1 MSKHTT
7 IYAVDF
13 DGTLCESQWPGI
25 GKPNKKL
32 IEHLIDRRKH
42 GAKVILWTCRVNER
56 LQEAVD
62 WCKEHGLEFDA
73 VNDNLPELIEK
84 YGNNSRKIRADC
96 YIDDLSVDKLKYHL
110 PFHAEPELEQKWV
123 EKYPIGSL
131 WTLMVNGEFECEV
144 EITEHRAGEIVARS
158 ISDDPKHKH
167 YAVRQKPKWFDD
179 KLFPL
184 DNEGVADE

>member
-1 MSKHTT
+1 MGKHTT

-42 GAKVILWTCRVNER
+42 GAKVILWTCRVNKR

-73 VNDNLPELIEK
+73 VNDNLPEMVEK
-84 YGNNSRKIRADC
+84 FGNNARKVFADC
-96 YIDDLSVDKLKYHL
+96 YIDDLSVDKFKYHL

-123 EKYPIGSL
+123 EKYPIGSQWSL
-131 WTLMVNGEFECEV
+131 RVNGEFECEV
-144 EITEHRAGEIVARS
+144 EIIEYRTGEIVAKS

-167 YAVRQKPKWFDD
+167 YAVRQKPEWFED
-179 KLFPL
+179 KLFAICK
-184 DNEGVADE
+184 EG